1 MLTWGG
7 SVRIF
12 VCVQPTDMRRG
23 FDRLAA
29 MALEV
34 TQHHPLSGH
43 LFVFLNRRRDR
54 VKILYWD
61 KSGYCLW
68 YKRLESGQFHL
79 PAPGL
84 EQESME
90 LEMGPLTL
98 MLEGIDL
105 SGARRRK
112 RFSLP
117 GKKNFKK
124 PI

>member
-1 MLTWGG
+1 MLTLGG
-7 SVRIF
+7 SIRIF
-12 VCVQPTDMRRG
+12 VCIQPTDMRRG

-29 MALEV
+29 TAQEV
-34 TQHHPLSGH
+34 THHDPLSGY
-43 LFVFLNRRRDR
+43 LFVFLNRRRNR

-68 YKRLESGQFHL
+68 YKRLEAGQFHL
-79 PAPGL
+79 PAPCL
-84 EQESME
+84 EQESVE

-117 GKKNFKK
+117 GKKASKK

>member
-1 MLTWGG
+1 MLTLGG
-7 SVRIF
+7 VRIF
-12 VCVQPTDMRRG
+12 VCVKPTDMRRG

-29 MALEV
+29 TAQEV
-34 TQHHPLSGH
+34 THHDPLSGY
-43 LFVFLNRRRDR
+43 LFVFLNRRRNR

-68 YKRLESGQFHL
+68 YKRLEAGQFHL
-79 PAPGL
+79 PVSCL

-105 SGARRRK
+105 SGARQRK

-117 GKKNFKK
+117 GKKTSKK

>member
-1 MLTWGG
+1 MLTLGG

-29 MALEV
+29 TAQEV
-34 TQHHPLSGH
+34 THHDPLSGY
-43 LFVFLNRRRDR
+43 LFVFLNRRRNR

-68 YKRLESGQFHL
+68 YKRLEAGQFHL
-79 PAPGL
+79 PAFSL
-84 EQESME
+84 EQESIE
-90 LEMGPLTL
+90 LDIGPLTL

-117 GKKNFKK
+117 GKKASIKL
-124 PI
+124 I

>member
-1 MLTWGG
+1 
-7 SVRIF
+7 
-12 VCVQPTDMRRG
+12 MRKG
-23 FDRLAA
+23 FAGLSA
-29 MALEV
+29 M
-34 TQHHPLSGH
+34 TQDVLKRDPYSGH

-68 YKRLESGQFHL
+68 YKRLEAGQFHL
-79 PAPGL
+79 PASSL

-117 GKKNFKK
+117 GKKTFKK